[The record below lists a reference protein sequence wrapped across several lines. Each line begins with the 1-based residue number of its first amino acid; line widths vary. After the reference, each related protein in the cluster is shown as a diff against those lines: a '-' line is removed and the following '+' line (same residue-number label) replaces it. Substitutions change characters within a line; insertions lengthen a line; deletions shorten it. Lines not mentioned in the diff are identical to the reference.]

1 MFGKADPYARLIIG
15 VQEFSTRPNPAG
27 GKNPI
32 WNEEFV
38 FDISNERYVWRGVVH
53 EKYVG
58 QDCGLRMWNVKINTE
73 YIG

>member
-1 MFGKADPYARLIIG
+1 MNNSHDHLLCSQRNDTGMFGKADPYARLIIG

-38 FDISNERYVWRGVVH
+38 FDISNERYARHIVCAAR
-53 EKYVG
+53 
-58 QDCGLRMWNVKINTE
+58 
-73 YIG
+73 